1 MEIRSI
7 QEFSNNENIIEGCAV
22 KFNTISEIL
31 YDKEHKRYFKEV
43 IDKEAITEELI
54 NNSDIKFLI
63 NHDKNKLVA
72 RRKNGEGSLNIEIRE
87 DGVYFSFEIPNTTAG
102 NDLKE
107 MIRRKEITQCSF
119 AFTDDSVEWNF
130 TEKSYPLRKVNKCR
144 GIYDLSAV
152 YDAAYTS
159 TEITTR
165 SIEDLEKT
173 QTPISTEVERNDSWK
188 EELNKYRK
196 RLN

>member
-87 DGVYFSFEIPNTTAG
+87 DGVYFF
-102 NDLKE
+102 
-107 MIRRKEITQCSF
+107 F
-119 AFTDDSVEWNF
+119 
-130 TEKSYPLRKVNKCR
+130 
-144 GIYDLSAV
+144 
-152 YDAAYTS
+152 
-159 TEITTR
+159 
-165 SIEDLEKT
+165 
-173 QTPISTEVERNDSWK
+173 
-188 EELNKYRK
+188 
-196 RLN
+196 